1 MPDERRA
8 RVSFVVDLLPV
19 AIGLIV
25 AGPLALIGVLT
36 GEYWILALV
45 CVVVALVA
53 IRPARQVLR
62 DWDDSLLNWR
72 LRRRKQNRGLDL
84 G

>member
-1 MPDERRA
+1 
-8 RVSFVVDLLPV
+8 
-19 AIGLIV
+19 
-25 AGPLALIGVLT
+25 
-36 GEYWILALV
+36 
-45 CVVVALVA
+45 VVVAVVA